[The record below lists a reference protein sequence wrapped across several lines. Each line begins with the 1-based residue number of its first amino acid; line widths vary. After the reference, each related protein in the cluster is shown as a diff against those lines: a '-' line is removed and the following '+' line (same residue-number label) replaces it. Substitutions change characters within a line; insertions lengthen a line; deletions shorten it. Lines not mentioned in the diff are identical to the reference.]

1 MLSMIPRFRQI
12 LTILLIGVVC
22 PMTAQRRLSLD
33 SCLVMALNNNKQMG
47 VAQLKKEMAV
57 NMRKA
62 ARTKYLPHVQAM
74 GGYLY
79 SSKTLSLLSD
89 EQKSKL
95 SQLGTSTVQ
104 GVGQLMPN
112 LAASL
117 TPAQAGQM
125 ANILNGEGQSIV
137 NAFETNT
144 HHIFGATMMVSQP
157 LYVGGVI
164 TAMNRLADLN
174 EQLSKQSAEAVR
186 QNTLFQT
193 EQTYWNVVSLIYKQ
207 RLAEDYLNLVKK
219 LDEDIQKMIAEG
231 VATRADGL
239 NVAVKANE
247 AEMTL
252 IQVNDG
258 LSLTKMLLCQLCGLP
273 VDEDILPE
281 DGEEHTRQAIEKKEV
296 TGNMFREMTAEN
308 RPELQMLETTIGMT
322 QQTTKLMKAGNLP
335 KVALVG
341 GYSVSNPHVFDGF
354 HREFSG
360 MWNVGVLV
368 SVPVWNWG
376 EVAYKTRASKN
387 ATAMARLEFE
397 DAKEKVGLQVS
408 QSRLRVNEAQKK
420 YNMAENNIRKAEENL
435 RCANLGFKEGVMT
448 STTVMEAQTAWLK
461 ARSQMIDAE
470 IAVRLSESD
479 LKKSLGVLTV
489 NQ

>member
-1 MLSMIPRFRQI
+1 
-12 LTILLIGVVC
+12 
-22 PMTAQRRLSLD
+22 
-33 SCLVMALNNNKQMG
+33 MAG
-47 VAQLKKEMAV
+47 
-57 NMRKA
+57 
-62 ARTKYLPHVQAM
+62 
-74 GGYLY
+74 
-79 SSKTLSLLSD
+79 
-89 EQKSKL
+89 
-95 SQLGTSTVQ
+95 
-104 GVGQLMPN
+104 
-112 LAASL
+112 
-117 TPAQAGQM
+117 
-125 ANILNGEGQSIV
+125 
-137 NAFETNT
+137 
-144 HHIFGATMMVSQP
+144 
-157 LYVGGVI
+157 
-164 TAMNRLADLN
+164 
-174 EQLSKQSAEAVR
+174 
-186 QNTLFQT
+186 
-193 EQTYWNVVSLIYKQ
+193 
-207 RLAEDYLNLVKK
+207 
-219 LDEDIQKMIAEG
+219 
-231 VATRADGL
+231 
-239 NVAVKANE
+239 
-247 AEMTL
+247 
-252 IQVNDG
+252 
-258 LSLTKMLLCQLCGLP
+258 
-273 VDEDILPE
+273 
-281 DGEEHTRQAIEKKEV
+281 
-296 TGNMFREMTAEN
+296 N
-308 RPELQMLETTIGMT
+308 RPELQMLETTMGMT

-354 HREFSG
+354 HRELSG